1 MVKLE
6 VGYLSHE
13 FNAVSGPML
22 ANPRRGKP
30 KAIGSQFVIFRV
42 KLRVYLMNIRL
53 ALLVVIKNCAL
64 TDELFIFTDNETG
77 DEVGMYYTI
86 HGCL

>member
-30 KAIGSQFVIFRV
+30 KATGSQFVIFRV

-77 DEVGMYYTI
+77 VV
-86 HGCL
+86 

>member
-30 KAIGSQFVIFRV
+30 KATGSQFVIFRV
-42 KLRVYLMNIRL
+42 KLRVYLMNSKCSVNSL
-53 ALLVVIKNCAL
+53 
-64 TDELFIFTDNETG
+64 DE
-77 DEVGMYYTI
+77 
-86 HGCL
+86 